1 MLQSAHDTIDQRIFF
16 DFDWDEF
23 QRFLKIRSERR
34 GNRITYL
41 DGVLEIMSPSHMHEG
56 IKSRIRR
63 LLELWATFEEIDL
76 SSWGS
81 TTLKKKSS
89 KAGAEPDECYVVGR
103 AEWPGRPD
111 LAIEVNWTSGGINKL
126 EVYDR
131 LEVPEVWFWERD
143 RLTIHVRKPRGGYAK
158 RSKSA
163 LFPTLDVETFS
174 AHAAD
179 PDQPRAVRTFLAAL
193 RKN

>member
-131 LEVPEVWFWERD
+131 LEVPEVWFWEND

-158 RSKSA
+158 RGKSA
-163 LFPTLDVETFS
+163 LFPTLDIETFS

>member
-1 MLQSAHDTIDQRIFF
+1 MLQPAHDTIDQRIYF

-23 QRFLKIRSERR
+23 QRFLEIRSERR

-41 DGVLEIMSPSHMHEG
+41 DGVLEIMSPSSMHEG
-56 IKSRIRR
+56 IKSRIGR
-63 LLELWATFEEIDL
+63 LLELWAALEEIEL

-103 AEWPGRPD
+103 ADWPGRPD
-111 LAIEVNWTSGGINKL
+111 LAIEVSWTSGGINKL
-126 EVYDR
+126 EVYNR
-131 LEVPEVWFWERD
+131 LEVPEVWFWEHD

-158 RSKSA
+158 RTKRA
-163 LFPTLDVETFS
+163 LFPTLDIETFS

>member
-16 DFDWDEF
+16 NFDWDEF
-23 QRFLKIRSERR
+23 QRFLEIRSERR

-56 IKSRIRR
+56 IKSRIGR
-63 LLELWATFEEIDL
+63 LLELWATFEEVDL

-81 TTLKKKSS
+81 TTLKKKRS
-89 KAGAEPDECYVVGR
+89 KVGAEPDECYVVGR

-111 LAIEVNWTSGGINKL
+111 LAIEVSWTSGGIDKL

-131 LEVPEVWFWERD
+131 LEVPEVWFWEDD

-158 RSKSA
+158 RKKSA
-163 LFPTLDVETFS
+163 LFPTLDIETFS